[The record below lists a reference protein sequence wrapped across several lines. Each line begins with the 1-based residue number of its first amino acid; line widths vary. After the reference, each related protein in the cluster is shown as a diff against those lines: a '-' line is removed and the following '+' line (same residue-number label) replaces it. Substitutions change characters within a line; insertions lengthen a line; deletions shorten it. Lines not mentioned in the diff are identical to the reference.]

1 MLYLRGMNEFEGTP
15 VRGTEDANTP
25 FFSPDGQWVGFLT
38 SSGIKKVP
46 VEGGAVVDLASVAY
60 GMTGATWGAD
70 GYVYFSRAWA
80 GLSRVAQNG
89 GKVEMVT
96 SPDPARQE
104 QGHRWP
110 EMLPDGNSIL
120 FSIKKNFGA
129 NDAETGVLSIKTRTW
144 RTVLSN
150 ASNAHYVSPGHLV
163 YVHAGTLMAV
173 PFDLKSLSVT
183 GAPAQVLHGVLANQD
198 DGYASL
204 AVAPSGN
211 LVYVSGPERTD
222 RSSSTRLVWV
232 SRDGKESPASQTV
245 RGYEDMSL
253 APDEKMAAFTIPA
266 DPVWNIWILD
276 LERGNLNRL
285 TFNGDN
291 RDPLWSPDRRHV
303 AYTSFRD
310 GHFGIYWSA
319 ADGSS
324 PEQRLTI
331 NQFEPFPTAFT
342 PDGKKL
348 IFNQYIT
355 AADANY
361 WEVAL
366 TGDATPVPLKGLG
379 EGGPLD
385 VSPDGRWVAYE
396 SVETGQVEI
405 YVQPYP
411 GPGGKWQ
418 ISNGGGFRPR
428 WSPDGKEIFFRS
440 GDAMMAA
447 TVETSPHFTPN
458 TTHALFTGGY
468 AHAGRDYE
476 TDGKRFLMM
485 KSADQRGP
493 TSLQVVLNWTRDL
506 KK

>member
-1 MLYLRGMNEFEGTP
+1 
-15 VRGTEDANTP
+15 
-25 FFSPDGQWVGFLT
+25 
-38 SSGIKKVP
+38 
-46 VEGGAVVDLASVAY
+46 
-60 GMTGATWGAD
+60 
-70 GYVYFSRAWA
+70 
-80 GLSRVAQNG
+80 
-89 GKVEMVT
+89 
-96 SPDPARQE
+96 
-104 QGHRWP
+104 
-110 EMLPDGNSIL
+110 
-120 FSIKKNFGA
+120 
-129 NDAETGVLSIKTRTW
+129 
-144 RTVLSN
+144 
-150 ASNAHYVSPGHLV
+150 
-163 YVHAGTLMAV
+163 MAV
-173 PFDLKSLSVT
+173 PFNLKSLSVT
-183 GAPAQVLHGVLANQD
+183 GPPAQVLHGVWANQD
-198 DGYASL
+198 DGYGSL

-222 RSSSTRLVWV
+222 RASSTQLVWV

-245 RGYEDMSL
+245 RGYEDMSI

-266 DPVWNIWILD
+266 DPVWNIWILE

-361 WEVAL
+361 WEVVVA
-366 TGDATPVPLKGLG
+366 GDATPVPLKGLG

-385 VSPDGRWVAYE
+385 LSPDGKWVAYE
-396 SVETGQVEI
+396 SAETGQVEI

-418 ISNGGGFRPR
+418 ISNGGGYRPR
-428 WSPDGKEIFFRS
+428 WSPDGKDIFFRS

-447 TVETSPHFTPN
+447 AVELHPHFTSN
-458 TTHALFTGGY
+458 TAHVLFTGRY

-476 TDGKRFLMM
+476 ADGRRFLMM
-485 KSADQRGP
+485 KSADQKGP
-493 TSLQVVLNWTRDL
+493 TSLQVVLNWAGEL